1 MSRSMWI
8 IIILITILMVS
19 SYWFGKDREAPPWAK
34 CKESLFAQV
43 VMKQCTP
50 SSFANPNNMENLETN
65 ENNVEDGLPFEPP
78 QN

>member
-8 IIILITILMVS
+8 ISVLILILMIS
-19 SYWFGKDREAPPWAK
+19 SFWFGRNREAPPWVK

-50 SSFANPNNMENLETN
+50 SSFVNPNNTENMKIN
-65 ENNVEDGLPFEPP
+65 ENNVEDELPFEPP

>member
-8 IIILITILMVS
+8 ISSLILILMIS
-19 SYWFGKDREAPPWAK
+19 SFYFGRNREAPPWVK

-50 SSFANPNNMENLETN
+50 SSFANPNSMGNLETN
-65 ENNVEDGLPFEPP
+65 ENNVEEGLPFEPP

>member
-8 IIILITILMVS
+8 ISVLILILMIS
-19 SYWFGKDREAPPWAK
+19 SFWFGRNREAPPWVK

-65 ENNVEDGLPFEPP
+65 ENNVEDGLPFEPT

>member
-8 IIILITILMVS
+8 ISVLILILMIS
-19 SYWFGKDREAPPWAK
+19 SFYFGRNREAPPWVK

-50 SSFANPNNMENLETN
+50 SSFVNPNIDENIEPN
-65 ENNVEDGLPFEPP
+65 ENNINEELPFEPP